1 MQITAVNISVQNND
15 QGDFIL
21 FEFKL
26 RRAQSTIIITI
37 IKLL

>member
-1 MQITAVNISVQNND
+1 MQITAANISVLNND
-15 QGDFIL
+15 QENLIL